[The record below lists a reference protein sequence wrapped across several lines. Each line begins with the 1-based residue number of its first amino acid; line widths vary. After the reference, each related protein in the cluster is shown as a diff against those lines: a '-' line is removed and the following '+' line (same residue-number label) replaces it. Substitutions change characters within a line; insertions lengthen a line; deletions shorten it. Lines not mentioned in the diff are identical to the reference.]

1 LTRRGTVRRLCPH
14 PLLHYCQYVPLDCAS
29 GFVSITRGG
38 ERRAGQSCR
47 AHLSMTIA
55 KLRRLFK
62 FHLLF
67 YYMAEAPSSTFNPH
81 RLLQLQSS
89 SPLHPSSTSILLA
102 NFIPCRCQLQPSSPF
117 QFQTPSLCYFLP
129 FSLMMPAVCLMLL
142 LDELL
147 TKIIIHSIED
157 EPIFHFLNL

>member
-89 SPLHPSSTSILLA
+89 SPTSSLFNFNPRCQLHPSLRPTSTLVA
-102 NFIPCRCQLQPSSPF
+102 F
-117 QFQTPSLCYFLP
+117 QFPNP
-129 FSLMMPAVCLMLL
+129 VAVLFPPLL
-142 LDELL
+142 LDDAHGTVLVL
-147 TKIIIHSIED
+147 TVYFGAPSMFITLWFGFD
-157 EPIFHFLNL
+157 Y